1 MFRWSDE
8 GRWKIRGISA
18 FTVREFLVDKVY
30 VERGLADWNVI
41 SISISRQ
48 SRDGYRPRRMKENNC
63 RKLDNG
69 EGVEEEYCLPWT
81 KRRGQKGKRD
91 NSGRKDEVTQAAQ
104 LGFNHIASLLQ
115 PLFVRN
121 WLSFT
126 CIRFKKQMV
135 TIKHEIA
142 IKLLFVYVHAHGLVN
157 FCAFFMM

>member
-1 MFRWSDE
+1 MKLYLIAFYMFRWSDE

-69 EGVEEEYCLPWT
+69 EGVEENKSIAFLELRGGVKKGNETILEERT
-81 KRRGQKGKRD
+81 K
-91 NSGRKDEVTQAAQ
+91 S
-104 LGFNHIASLLQ
+104 H
-115 PLFVRN
+115 
-121 WLSFT
+121 
-126 CIRFKKQMV
+126 
-135 TIKHEIA
+135 
-142 IKLLFVYVHAHGLVN
+142 KLLN
-157 FCAFFMM
+157 